1 MKFGPCLRTHQECYL
16 LSVGDWAQ
24 FLHCSARAS
33 RRDLIFSFAGSIP
46 YTRKSDSISLKH
58 FSWNQGAQLLRYEWE
73 EDGGRGAEM
82 SCLFADPVDSQR
94 TVIQQEYLWH
104 NLIGLEGGHLC
115 LVEVQFACM
124 MYDVTHFMG
133 NWVTVFVRE
142 KLPSLITHPPPA
154 LLALYTFG
162 ERQTTPLAWRD
173 ARDGIT
179 NGWVLA
185 SQSLWCCAVTT
196 LEADRKKSW
205 VSGVAYR
212 ILLSTEMLSNSC
224 SLLKNSEKRH
234 PHTTQADRLFHYFH
248 SLWKRFVP

>member
-1 MKFGPCLRTHQECYL
+1 MYAVWVWTMPEDTPGM
-16 LSVGDWAQ
+16 LSALGRRLSSVSPLQ
-24 FLHCSARAS
+24 CAS

-46 YTRKSDSISLKH
+46 YTGKSDSISLKH

-82 SCLFADPVDSQR
+82 SCLFTDPVDSQR

-142 KLPSLITHPPPA
+142 KLPSLPTHPPLCSP
-154 LLALYTFG
+154 
-162 ERQTTPLAWRD
+162 
-173 ARDGIT
+173 
-179 NGWVLA
+179 
-185 SQSLWCCAVTT
+185 
-196 LEADRKKSW
+196 
-205 VSGVAYR
+205 
-212 ILLSTEMLSNSC
+212 STH
-224 SLLKNSEKRH
+224 SEKDKPH
-234 PHTTQADRLFHYFH
+234 PWHGMM
-248 SLWKRFVP
+248 PEMG